1 VCAPHEEQELLQLQR
16 DALCAKYAS
25 SSSSI
30 PAAAGF
36 FCLAASATRA
46 EGAAVLFVRS
56 TLRRRLASLSNCR
69 RLARLSNCRASSASR
84 SCVAVEAKAL
94 TSRREA
100 ARVGGEGEGLRAPLR
115 SVFVLL
121 YQ

>member
-1 VCAPHEEQELLQLQR
+1 MCAPHEEQELLQLQR
-16 DALCAKYAS
+16 DALCVKYA

-36 FCLAASATRA
+36 FFAASATRA

-56 TLRRRLASLSNCR
+56 TLHCRLASLSNCH

-84 SCVAVEAKAL
+84 SSVAVEAKAL
-94 TSRREA
+94 TNRREA
-100 ARVGGEGEGLRAPLR
+100 ARVGGEGEGLRAPLL
-115 SVFVLL
+115 SVFVIL